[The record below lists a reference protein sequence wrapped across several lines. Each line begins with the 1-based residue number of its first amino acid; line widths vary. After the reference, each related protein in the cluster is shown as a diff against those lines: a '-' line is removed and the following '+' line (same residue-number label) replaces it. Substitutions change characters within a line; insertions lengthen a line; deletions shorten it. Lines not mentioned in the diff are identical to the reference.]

1 MVSPTAVSELSATAI
16 DTSRA
21 LSSVPSGEYTEL
33 VLQEVEKEYR
43 VVKLSPMRRLAR
55 EAISV
60 IRLCVA
66 GFLTFQG
73 TQYLVYTIAIEE
85 LLLNAVALEFVISL
99 DELVFESLAPAHA
112 KRLVSRTLGFKVST
126 KEYKG
131 MDSQALLSFV
141 LIVVQMLWAVSNYMS
156 PQLTVLEGVKAAI
169 CSGDRDFVFA
179 IDGMGTVVW
188 GYPPGVAGTPEDPSF
203 IDVPSWPVRSD
214 EALSVNEQL
223 VDSILQGNGRS
234 PCQVETCYIQDLGP
248 ALRNIIPRPASD
260 RASCCVPRQSKAPS
274 IEFGRFS
281 VLQKSTNSV
290 ADTTTM
296 CDTSEPFG

>member
-1 MVSPTAVSELSATAI
+1 MS
-16 DTSRA
+16 
-21 LSSVPSGEYTEL
+21 L
-33 VLQEVEKEYR
+33 VR
-43 VVKLSPMRRLAR
+43 
-55 EAISV
+55 I
-60 IRLCVA
+60 IIA
-66 GFLTFQG
+66 GFQTYQG

-85 LLLNAVALEFVISL
+85 LLLNAVALEFVITL
-99 DELVFESLAPAHA
+99 DELIYQSLAPAHT
-112 KRLVSRTLGFKVST
+112 KRVTSRVIGFRLPTKNWSGIDGRMVLAFALVVGQLVWGIGTYLV
-126 KEYKG
+126 
-131 MDSQALLSFV
+131 
-141 LIVVQMLWAVSNYMS
+141 
-156 PQLTVLEGVKAAI
+156 PQLTVLENVQGAI
-169 CSGDRDFVFA
+169 CGGDSDFVYA
-179 IDGMGTVVW
+179 VDGMGTVVW

-223 VDSILQGNGRS
+223 VDSILQGNGSS

-260 RASCCVPRQSKAPS
+260 RASCCVPRQTKAPS